1 MGPHYGGGRHLGDR
15 GPNSG
20 AGPTRALRPGILVV
34 DCPGGQD
41 MTPLKQSL
49 ELGLSL
55 CRTCSLAVSRASL
68 KADRRCPRCQSRIEH
83 RTPFSTEMTLAWL
96 IAGIVFYI
104 PANLLPVM
112 HTSGLLGEEDS
123 TILGGIL
130 EFWRAGD
137 WDIALLIFIA
147 SVAVPFTKFIAI
159 GLLLIT
165 VRKNSRWQPHQR
177 TVLYRIV
184 VALTSALMQFQVLGT
199 AEPRAGIAFFCAVVV
214 VTMLSALS
222 FDPRLIWDRRA

>member
-1 MGPHYGGGRHLGDR
+1 
-15 GPNSG
+15 
-20 AGPTRALRPGILVV
+20 VV
-34 DCPGGQD
+34 DRARDQD
-41 MTPLKQSL
+41 MTPWKQSL
-49 ELGLSL
+49 ELGLVL
-55 CRTCSLAVSRASL
+55 CRTCSLAVSRVSL
-68 KADRRCPRCQSRIEH
+68 AAERRCPRCQTRIEP
-83 RTPFSTEMTLAWL
+83 RTPFSAEMALAWL

-112 HTSGLLGEEDS
+112 HTSGLLGEADS

-137 WDIALLIFIA
+137 WDIAALIFIA

-159 GLLLIT
+159 GLLLVT
-165 VRKNSRWQPHQR
+165 VRKSSRWEQHQR
-177 TVLYRIV
+177 TVLYRIVEFIGYWSMLDVIV

-214 VTMLSALS
+214 MTMLSALS

>member
-1 MGPHYGGGRHLGDR
+1 
-15 GPNSG
+15 
-20 AGPTRALRPGILVV
+20 
-34 DCPGGQD
+34 
-41 MTPLKQSL
+41 MTAFKQSL
-49 ELGLSL
+49 ELGLVL
-55 CRTCSLAVSRASL
+55 CRICGLAVSRASL
-68 KADRRCPRCQSRIEH
+68 EVDRRCPRCQSRVEH

-112 HTSGLLGEEDS
+112 HTSGLLGDADS
-123 TILGGIL
+123 TILGGIF

-137 WDIALLIFIA
+137 WDIALLIFTA

-159 GLLLIT
+159 GLLLFS
-165 VRKNSRWQPHQR
+165 VRNNSRWEQHQR
-177 TVLYRIV
+177 TALYRVVEFIGYWSMLDVIV

>member
-1 MGPHYGGGRHLGDR
+1 
-15 GPNSG
+15 
-20 AGPTRALRPGILVV
+20 
-34 DCPGGQD
+34 
-41 MTPLKQSL
+41 MTPLRQSH
-49 ELGLSL
+49 ELGLTL
-55 CRTCSLAVSRASL
+55 CRICGLAVLGATL
-68 KADRRCPRCQSRIEH
+68 GMDRRCPRCRSRIEQ
-83 RTPFSTEMTLAWL
+83 RTPSSTEMTLAWL
-96 IAGIVFYI
+96 VAGMVLYI

-112 HTSGLLGEEDS
+112 HTSGLLGDADS
-123 TILGGIL
+123 TILGGII
-130 EFWRAGD
+130 EFWRSGD

-159 GLLLIT
+159 GLLLLT
-165 VRKNSRWQPHQR
+165 VRKNNPWAQHQR
-177 TVLYRIV
+177 TALYRIVEFIGYWSMLDVIV

>member
-1 MGPHYGGGRHLGDR
+1 
-15 GPNSG
+15 
-20 AGPTRALRPGILVV
+20 
-34 DCPGGQD
+34 
-41 MTPLKQSL
+41 MTTLTQSI

-55 CRTCSLAVSRASL
+55 CRTCGLAVSRVSL
-68 KADRRCPRCQSRIEH
+68 EMDRRCPRCRSRIEH
-83 RTPFSTEMTLAWL
+83 RTPLSTEMTLAWL
-96 IAGIVFYI
+96 IAGIVLYI

-112 HTSGLLGEEDS
+112 HTSGLLGEADS
-123 TILGGIL
+123 TILGGII

-159 GLLLIT
+159 GLLLFT
-165 VRKNSRWQPHQR
+165 VRRNSRWQQHQR
-177 TVLYRIV
+177 TALYRIVEFIGYWSMLDVVV

-199 AEPRAGIAFFCAVVV
+199 AEPRAGIAFFCAVVI
-214 VTMLSALS
+214 VTVLSALS

>member
-1 MGPHYGGGRHLGDR
+1 
-15 GPNSG
+15 
-20 AGPTRALRPGILVV
+20 
-34 DCPGGQD
+34 
-41 MTPLKQSL
+41 MTPLKQSF
-49 ELGLSL
+49 ELGLVL
-55 CRTCSLAVSRASL
+55 CRTCGLAVSLASL
-68 KADRRCPRCQSRIEH
+68 GMEPRCPRCQSRIEH
-83 RTPFSTEMTLAWL
+83 RIPFSTEMTLAWL

-112 HTSGLLGEEDS
+112 HTSGLLGEADS
-123 TILGGIL
+123 TIVGGIL

-159 GLLLIT
+159 GLLLLT
-165 VRKNSRWQPHQR
+165 VRKKSRWEQRQR
-177 TVLYRIV
+177 TILYRVVEFIGYWSMLDVIV
-184 VALTSALMQFQVLGT
+184 VALTAALMQFQVLGA

>member
-1 MGPHYGGGRHLGDR
+1 
-15 GPNSG
+15 
-20 AGPTRALRPGILVV
+20 
-34 DCPGGQD
+34 
-41 MTPLKQSL
+41 MTTLTQSI

-55 CRTCSLAVSRASL
+55 CRTCGLAVSRVSL
-68 KADRRCPRCQSRIEH
+68 EMDRRCPRCRSRIEH
-83 RTPFSTEMTLAWL
+83 RTPLSTEMTLAWL
-96 IAGIVFYI
+96 IAGIVLYI

-112 HTSGLLGEEDS
+112 HTSGLLGEADS

-159 GLLLIT
+159 GLLLFT
-165 VRKNSRWQPHQR
+165 VRRNSRWQQHQR
-177 TVLYRIV
+177 TALYRIVEFIGYWSMLDVVV
-184 VALTSALMQFQVLGT
+184 VALTSALMQFQVLGA
-199 AEPRAGIAFFCAVVV
+199 AEPRAGIAFFCAVVI